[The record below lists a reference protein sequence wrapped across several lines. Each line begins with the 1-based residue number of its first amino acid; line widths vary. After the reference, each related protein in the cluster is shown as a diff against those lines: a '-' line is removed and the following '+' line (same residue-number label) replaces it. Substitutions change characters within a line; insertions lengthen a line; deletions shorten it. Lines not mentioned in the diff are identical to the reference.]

1 MDDQQQQNVV
11 EPQQQQRPGKVQLG
25 EFWPQAPNAWF
36 AAADLKFEVA
46 HITSE
51 RERFAHAVGAMGF
64 NVLRA
69 VLDLVETPPA
79 VNPYTT
85 LRGRLVLAH
94 QLTPVQKATKCLQ
107 VVAGNNM
114 RPSDVLACL
123 LEFCPPGEEGT
134 AFFRAAFTMRLPAT
148 IQAHL
153 AGTEL
158 TDLKELAQLA
168 DRLWQCNGPQAVA
181 AVTTEE
187 DQSDDS
193 GEVVAAMSAKKWPQK
208 KQGGPQGHNKG
219 QQSQQKDG
227 NKSGKAGGGSF
238 LCWRHARYGEDAFR
252 CVNKKTCSWSGN

>member
-1 MDDQQQQNVV
+1 MDDQQQQNVA

-25 EFWPQAPNAWF
+25 KFWPQAPNAWF

-69 VLDLVETPPA
+69 VLDLVETPPTD
-79 VNPYTT
+79 NPYTT

-94 QLTPVQKATKCLQ
+94 QLKPVQKATKCLQ
-107 VVAGNNM
+107 VVASNNM
-114 RPSDVLACL
+114 QPSDVLACL

-158 TDLKELAQLA
+158 TDLKELA
-168 DRLWQCNGPQAVA
+168 DRLWQCNGPQVVA
-181 AVTTEE
+181 AVTMEE
-187 DQSDDS
+187 DQSEDS
-193 GEVVAAMSAKKWPQK
+193 GEVVAAMSAKRWPQK
-208 KQGGPQGHNKG
+208 KQGGPQGHNKS
-219 QQSQQKDG
+219 QQGQQKDG

-238 LCWRHARYGEDAFR
+238 LCWRHVQYGEDAFT
-252 CVNKKTCSWSGN
+252 CANKKTCSWSGN